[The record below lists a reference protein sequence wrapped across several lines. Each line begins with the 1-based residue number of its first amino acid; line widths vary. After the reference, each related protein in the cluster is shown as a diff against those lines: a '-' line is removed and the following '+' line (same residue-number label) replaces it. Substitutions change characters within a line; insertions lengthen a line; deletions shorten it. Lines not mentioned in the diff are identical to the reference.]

1 MTENYIEQ
9 QFAEIIAATFK
20 PKLTKFIIA
29 LSGGVDSI
37 VLAIIAHKWAIKNQ
51 AKIIAVTIDHDLREN
66 SAQEASLVNK
76 LMQKYQI
83 EHEIIKWDR
92 KQEINSNIEAKARK
106 ARYRLITE
114 YAVRN
119 KIETIMTAHH
129 LDDQIE
135 NFFIRLSRGSGI
147 DGLAAMAEFHKIEQ
161 NINLFR
167 PFLTFKKVQLAAYA
181 TENKLTWFEDQ
192 TNQDRKYLR
201 NNIRYILQQI
211 AEPEILEQRI
221 ILATKHFSRAKD
233 FLQKTTEQE
242 YANMVQHQRN
252 YHLINLDKFKKL
264 HAEIALRI
272 LIKIFQERGGASYKP
287 RFKKLEQLYQ
297 KIMADKINKS
307 LSFSYCLLIVKDG
320 QLIISKEEKTRS

>member
-1 MTENYIEQ
+1 MTKNYIEQ
-9 QFAEIIAATFK
+9 QFAEIITTTFK
-20 PKLTKFIIA
+20 SKLTKFIIA

-51 AKIIAVTIDHDLREN
+51 AKIIAVTIDHGLREN
-66 SAQEASLVNK
+66 SAQEALLVNK

-106 ARYRLITE
+106 ARYKLITE
-114 YAVRN
+114 YAKRR

-147 DGLAAMAEFHKIEQ
+147 DGLAAMAQFNKIEQ
-161 NINLFR
+161 NISLFR
-167 PFLTFKKVQLAAYA
+167 PFLTLKKAQLLAYA
-181 TENKLTWFEDQ
+181 TESQLTWFEDQ

-242 YANMVQHQRN
+242 YANMVQRQRN

-272 LIKIFQERGGASYKP
+272 LIKIFQERGGALYKP

-297 KIMADKINKS
+297 KIIANKINKS
-307 LSFSYCLLIVKDG
+307 LSFSYCLLMVKDG
-320 QLIISKEEKTRS
+320 QLLISKEKQTRS